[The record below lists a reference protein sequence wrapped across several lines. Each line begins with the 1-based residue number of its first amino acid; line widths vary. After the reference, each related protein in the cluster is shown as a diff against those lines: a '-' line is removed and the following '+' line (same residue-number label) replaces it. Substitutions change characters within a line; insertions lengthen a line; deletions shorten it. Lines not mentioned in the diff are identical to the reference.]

1 MDILNTKDHTCVAS
15 LKVLGDY
22 YILRIINALSDGEM
36 RYCDLQRDIDGLNPT
51 TFTNRLK
58 KLEDAALVERRE
70 ENPGCVTYAL
80 TKIGTQTLPVIE
92 AINTFS
98 TKAKS
103 IA

>member
-1 MDILNTKDHTCVAS
+1 MINTQDKVCVSS
-15 LKVLGDY
+15 LKLLGDY
-22 YILRIINALSDGEM
+22 WTLRIINALSDGDL

-58 KLEDAALVERRE
+58 KLEEARLIERKE

-80 TKIGTQTLPVIE
+80 SQLGTQTLPVIK

-98 TKAKS
+98 TKAK
-103 IA
+103 ILV